1 MNEGVSGLWVGFP
14 VFYFRVAPHAMI
26 VKLLISIKSIL
37 YYILKIEFNNN
48 GIFDWCLELFKVKII
63 IIKRMKFL
71 K

>member
-1 MNEGVSGLWVGFP
+1 VNEGVSGLWVGFP

-48 GIFDWCLELFKVKII
+48 GIFD
-63 IIKRMKFL
+63 
-71 K
+71 